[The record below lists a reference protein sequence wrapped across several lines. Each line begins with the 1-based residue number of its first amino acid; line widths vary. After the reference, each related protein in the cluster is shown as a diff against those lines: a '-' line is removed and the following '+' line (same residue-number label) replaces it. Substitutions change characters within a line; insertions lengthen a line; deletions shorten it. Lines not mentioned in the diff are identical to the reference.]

1 METLKSKKFSPTHSK
16 TMAPPLAAAAAPP
29 SEGKIT
35 CTCRRTFKTD
45 RALQQ
50 HQRDS
55 PLHPDRAQPSSE
67 VVYPPAGTTG
77 HTPKVWRGE
86 QTVDDLRESERFPEP
101 RQHANFRNEETFPTF
116 AGLPGED
123 DIDRA
128 FYDTTDGFR
137 YIPRKHGCFLAEI
150 IDIEQFLRVKLT
162 VRDKAGATVPV
173 AFHTDGRGAELT
185 QLQPGH
191 TIAILY
197 AQQHGFLDFT
207 TGIRQEEYNG
217 IKVGLSTA

>member
-1 METLKSKKFSPTHSK
+1 
-16 TMAPPLAAAAAPP
+16 
-29 SEGKIT
+29 
-35 CTCRRTFKTD
+35 
-45 RALQQ
+45 
-50 HQRDS
+50 
-55 PLHPDRAQPSSE
+55 
-67 VVYPPAGTTG
+67 
-77 HTPKVWRGE
+77 
-86 QTVDDLRESERFPEP
+86 
-101 RQHANFRNEETFPTF
+101 QHANFRNEETFPTF

-137 YIPRKHGCFLAEI
+137 YIPRKHWCFLAEI

-217 IKVGLSTA
+217 IKVIPMTLTELLRLSDQVHQYSTELDGKRTCHGCNEKKASLRKCGKCSFFSYCNKSCQAAGWKDRGHKRDCKLIRDGDVHAMLLLEWGHFDGFLKFPL